1 MKYKNLIF
9 TAVLLLITSVNYFQ
23 NIANGSVRTV
33 EFISIFAIGGIFG
46 LLLTQLIN
54 AIRLRK
60 K

>member
-9 TAVLLLITSVNYFQ
+9 TAILLIITSVNYFQ

-33 EFISIFAIGGIFG
+33 EFISIFAIGGIVG
-46 LLLTQLIN
+46 LLLTQIIN